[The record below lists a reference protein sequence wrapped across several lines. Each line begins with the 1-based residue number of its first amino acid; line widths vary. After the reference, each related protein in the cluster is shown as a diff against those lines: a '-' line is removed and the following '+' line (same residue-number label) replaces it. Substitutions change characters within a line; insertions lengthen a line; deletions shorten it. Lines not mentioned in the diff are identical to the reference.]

1 MAAALCKKAAGKAV
15 SPHMLRPITRS
26 YVDLDVW
33 DNTDELPATGFH
45 AGEKLPT
52 NKDFVKCTF
61 ENGKFISPWPQREKG
76 LLALLKWQMTP
87 KKGKIVFPNM
97 RGANS
102 DTAIRPVPIRKSKM
116 FVKDRPHVTWIGHA
130 TCSFQLEGVNFITD
144 PVFSNTCSPV
154 DMIGEL
160 NCSRWIAPPLF
171 TSYCN
176 ASLFNNQ
183 DLPERFNHL
192 LKLRKWIWMSV
203 YYPIHTTTI
212 LIFHQPDG

>member
-1 MAAALCKKAAGKAV
+1 MEDGRSESNVATTLKPHCITFGYVGQLPSALGGVEKSLFVRGNTVVANLKIYSCSMAAALCRKAAGKAV
-15 SPHMLRPITRS
+15 SPHLLRPITRS
-26 YVDLDVW
+26 YVDLELW
-33 DNTDELPATGFH
+33 DNTEELPSTGFQ

-52 NKDFVKCTF
+52 DQDFVKCTF

-76 LLALLKWQMTP
+76 LLALLKWQMSP
-87 KKGKIVFPNM
+87 KKDKIIFPNM

-160 NCSRWIAPPLF
+160 KCS
-171 TSYCN
+171 
-176 ASLFNNQ
+176 
-183 DLPERFNHL
+183 
-192 LKLRKWIWMSV
+192 
-203 YYPIHTTTI
+203 
-212 LIFHQPDG
+212 